1 MNSGFAGISLTLIYS
16 STNMS
21 KSVWTSGFWK
31 PLVHKNMSNFW
42 NNIFHKFSIPKLV
55 AMGSDGASVMLG
67 KKSGVLALLKEQ
79 QPSLI
84 GVHCSAHRLELCY
97 KDAMKKVPMAEKVLT
112 LLTGL
117 YYMYRNSPLNRT
129 NLKNVFRCL
138 SINIKL
144 PNQAGGTR
152 WVGHILRALEH
163 FLDGYPAF
171 RLHLEQ
177 LAASKEKSD
186 GKAKAIGFLKL
197 LRSQD
202 IIAMVLF
209 L

>member
-1 MNSGFAGISLTLIYS
+1 MFHCFGNLLTLFSHVGHVCCGHFVSCVLIWPASQS
-16 STNMS
+16 SLSESSYWICLEFNTFLS
-21 KSVWTSGFWK
+21 
-31 PLVHKNMSNFW
+31 
-42 NNIFHKFSIPKLV
+42 KLV
-55 AMGSDGASVMLG
+55 SMGSDGESVMLG

-84 GVHCSAHRLELCY
+84 GIHCSAHRLELCY

-129 NLKNVFRCL
+129 NLKNAYKCL

-144 PNQAGGTR
+144 PTRAGGTR
-152 WVGHILRALEH
+152 WVRHILRALEH

-171 RLHLEQ
+171 
-177 LAASKEKSD
+177 
-186 GKAKAIGFLKL
+186 
-197 LRSQD
+197 
-202 IIAMVLF
+202 
-209 L
+209 